1 LTWEKEESEWP
12 ELNMKMIKPAALLL
26 TILFA
31 AVFPANAVDSQAAND
46 TLLKATSPFEDMVKY
61 ALDRKEAKLA
71 KALATANSQ
80 TEGIRGALPAAASSR
95 FDTLFLTLQK
105 SATATNHYAIAKTS
119 VEIFHLLIENLTKEG
134 LKIPIE
140 VSWLDYAGFKL
151 HVLASAPKPDW
162 ASMDATIEDA
172 TKWWEAIKMKVAE
185 KNLRYAMDSD
195 IQGLRQSVKSKNLP
209 MLYFAAQMDLDLV
222 DLLENHFEGKK

>member
-1 LTWEKEESEWP
+1 
-12 ELNMKMIKPAALLL
+12 MHMIKSAVLLL
-26 TILFA
+26 TLLFTTVLSA
-31 AVFPANAVDSQAAND
+31 SAGDAQAAND

-61 ALDRKEAKLA
+61 SLDRKEAKLA

-80 TEGIRGALPAAASSR
+80 VEAIRGALPAEGKSR

-105 SATATNHYAIAKTS
+105 SATATNHYAIAKAS
-119 VEIFHLLIENLTKEG
+119 VEIFHLLIENLTNEG

-151 HVLASAPKPDW
+151 HVLASAPKKDW
-162 ASMDATIEDA
+162 ASMDSTIEDA

-195 IQGLRQSVKSKNLP
+195 IQGLRQSIKSKNLP

>member
-1 LTWEKEESEWP
+1 
-12 ELNMKMIKPAALLL
+12 MHMIKSAVLLL
-26 TILFA
+26 TLLFTTVLSA
-31 AVFPANAVDSQAAND
+31 SAGDAQAAND

-61 ALDRKEAKLA
+61 SLDRKEAKLA

-80 TEGIRGALPAAASSR
+80 VEAIRGALPAEGKSR

-105 SATATNHYAIAKTS
+105 SATATNHYAIAKAS
-119 VEIFHLLIENLTKEG
+119 FEIFHLLIENLTNEG

-151 HVLASAPKPDW
+151 HVLASAPKKDW
-162 ASMDATIEDA
+162 ASMDSTIEDA

-195 IQGLRQSVKSKNLP
+195 IQGLRQSIKSKNLP